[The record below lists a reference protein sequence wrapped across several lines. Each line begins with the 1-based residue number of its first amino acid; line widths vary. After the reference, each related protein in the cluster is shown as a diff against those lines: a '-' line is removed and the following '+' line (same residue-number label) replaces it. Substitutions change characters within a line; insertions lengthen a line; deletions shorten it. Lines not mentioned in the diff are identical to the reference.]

1 MIDIKTLFIDY
12 IKNLHQQANLL
23 PDGNVYFV
31 INGLNFIF
39 EWKETDPS
47 YTRVMLP
54 NIDFKNDQTI
64 EIVMRI
70 NREYKVAKIIEVD
83 NHLWAVAE
91 SFVVSAEN
99 IDFIF
104 NRLIKLLIDVY
115 TAYYEQKEQT
125 KQ

>member
-23 PDGNVYFV
+23 PDGNVHFV
-31 INGLNFIF
+31 INSLNFIF